1 MTIYAL
7 SSGPGISG
15 IAVIRVSG
23 KKTAEVIKKLTG
35 SKLPPARMA
44 TLKKFNKNGGKELID
59 EGVIIW
65 FPGPNSYTGEDLAEF
80 HVHGSR
86 AVIKAMHSAISKIN
100 NCRLAEPCLLYTSD
114 AADE

>member
-15 IAVIRVSG
+15 VAVVRVSG
-23 KKTAEVIKKLTG
+23 KETSEVIKKLTG
-35 SKLPPARMA
+35 EELPPPRVA
-44 TLKKFNKNGGKELID
+44 TLKKIIKIDTNELID

-65 FPGPNSYTGEDLAEF
+65 FPGPNSYTGDDLAEF

-86 AVIKAMHSAISKIN
+86 AVVSALHSSISKLKIV
-100 NCRLAEPCLLYTSD
+100 D
-114 AADE
+114 